1 MRKIPPN
8 FIYLYAKLY
17 GVSSHKRVMFLAT
30 AMNISGIKR
39 KGACFWD
46 IFLSY
51 MESARR
57 PVCLL
62 SSSGSKLVTHPLCR
76 VPRGLSAP

>member
-1 MRKIPPN
+1 MHKILPN
-8 FIYLYAKLY
+8 FIYLYTKLY

-51 MESARR
+51 MENAKR
-57 PVCLL
+57 PVRL
-62 SSSGSKLVTHPLCR
+62 
-76 VPRGLSAP
+76 RGHSLFWQ